1 MAGNDYGW
9 YPGHM
14 TKSVRA
20 IREELKLVDLCI
32 EVLDSRIPLSSR
44 NPDIDELAKGKFRMV
59 VLNKADLSDERKTA
73 LWTAYFKDKGIES
86 LVINAKEKKASDA
99 VKKLATKVCAEKI
112 ERDRKRGIFGRPI
125 RAMVCGIPNVG
136 KSTLINSITGKAPAK
151 TGNKPGVTRSNQWVK
166 TGAGIELLDTPGL
179 LWPKFEDRS
188 VGLKLAA
195 IGSINDQILNT
206 ILLASETILLL
217 RDIYPDATVPKYEI
231 SCNEKPEDVLEAVAV
246 RNGLLLKGADPD
258 IRRAAET
265 LLSEL
270 RSGKLGRMTLEE
282 P

>member
-1 MAGNDYGW
+1 
-9 YPGHM
+9 
-14 TKSVRA
+14 
-20 IREELKLVDLCI
+20 VDLCI

-73 LWTAYFKDKGIES
+73 LWTSYFKDKGIES
-86 LVINAKEKKASDA
+86 LVLNAKEKKASDA
-99 VKKLATKVCAEKI
+99 VKKLATSVCAEKI
-112 ERDRKRGIFGRPI
+112 ERDRKRGIVGRPI

-217 RDIYPDATVPKYEI
+217 RDIYPDATVSKYEI
-231 SCNEKPEDVLEAVAV
+231 SCNEKPEDVLKAVAV
-246 RNGLLLKGADPD
+246 RNGLILKGADPD

-265 LLSEL
+265 LLAEL

>member
-44 NPDIDELAKGKFRMV
+44 NPDIE
-59 VLNKADLSDERKTA
+59 TA
-73 LWTAYFKDKGIES
+73 LWTAYFKEKGIES
-86 LVINAKEKKASDA
+86 LVLNAKEKKASDA
-99 VKKLATKVCAEKI
+99 VKKLATVVCAEKI
-112 ERDRKRGIFGRPI
+112 ERDRKRGIVGRPI

-136 KSTLINSITGKAPAK
+136 KSTLINSITGKAPTK
-151 TGNKPGVTRSNQWVK
+151 TGNKHGVTRSNQWVK

-217 RDIYPDATVPKYEI
+217 RDIYPDATVSKYGI
-231 SCNEKPEDVLEAVAV
+231 SCNEKPEDVLKAVAL
-246 RNGLLLKGADPD
+246 RNGLILKGADPD

-265 LLSEL
+265 LLAEL

>member
-44 NPDIDELAKGKFRMV
+44 NPDIDELAKGKFRMA

-73 LWTAYFKDKGIES
+73 LWTAYFKEKGIES
-86 LVINAKEKKASDA
+86 LVLNAREKKASDA
-99 VKKLATKVCAEKI
+99 VRKLAMTVCAEKI
-112 ERDRKRGIFGRPI
+112 ERDRKRGIVGRPI

-195 IGSINDQILNT
+195 VGSINDQILNT

-217 RDIYPDATVPKYEI
+217 RDIYPDATVSKYGI
-231 SCNEKPEDVLEAVAV
+231 SCNEKPEDVLKAVAE
-246 RNGLLLKGADPD
+246 RNGLILKGAVPD

-270 RSGKLGRMTLEE
+270 RSGKLGHMTLEE